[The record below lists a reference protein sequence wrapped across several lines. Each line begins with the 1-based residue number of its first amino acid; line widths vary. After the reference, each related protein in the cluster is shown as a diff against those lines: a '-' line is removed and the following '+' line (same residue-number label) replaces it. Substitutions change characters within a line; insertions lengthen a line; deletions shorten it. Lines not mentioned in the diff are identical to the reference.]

1 LQQLRAVAAGQQPGE
16 IENPD
21 AVEQHRL
28 LGY

>member
-1 LQQLRAVAAGQQPGE
+1 LRAVAAGQQPGE
-16 IENPD
+16 VENPD